1 MANTESKAPKSSSKN
16 AVSLPN
22 EKITPANATKLD
34 ARASLER
41 NGHFK
46 DFGGDNHA
54 GYVAAGPGSHGTYG
68 AEVGYKNVDDK
79 GVTRRAGIGFYI
91 RCDWLEPSGI
101 DPEMTKHIDI
111 GG

>member
-1 MANTESKAPKSSSKN
+1 MTNSAQKAPKTSSKN
-16 AVSLPN
+16 AASLQN
-22 EKITPANATKLD
+22 EKMTPADAKKRD

-46 DFGGDNHA
+46 DFGGDDHA

-68 AEVGYKNVDDK
+68 AEVGYKNVDDN
-79 GVTRRAGIGFYI
+79 GHVRRAGIGIYF
-91 RCDWLEPSGI
+91 RCDWLEPSGVN
-101 DPEMTKHIDI
+101 PELYDHLDI